1 MREELAG
8 DALRDACR
16 QLLAR
21 IHHLT
26 DLRIDSL
33 RDLPLP
39 HQGASGAEVRLVR
52 VRWRSGGGAQGE
64 EDLAIKHASLK
75 ERRILRLLNDQGQAV
90 PPALSPASTLRS
102 AGRAPLLMPFA
113 RSRPMDRILGD
124 PYVPMTQQVARGLAR
139 LHAANLEQ
147 CPDWLPR
154 AAADPVAR
162 LYLQATQ
169 DEWARCMDEAVF
181 RRDYGQYDRPLRESL
196 ARLLDF
202 VAALDEEGSCCTLLN
217 SDLHPDHIRL
227 YGGQPVFIDWEQ
239 ACFGPLYLDLVNYFT
254 LETVMLYRDALAQAG
269 CVIPTAAFMQRYR
282 EAGLFMGLRYLEV
295 GLVNWQAG
303 GEAWLQGRWFF
314 HYCLAMAL
322 GGR

>member
-1 MREELAG
+1 MRGELAG
-8 DALRDACR
+8 DALHDACR

-21 IHHLT
+21 IHQLT
-26 DLRIDSL
+26 DLRIDSV

-52 VRWRSGGGAQGE
+52 VRWRGGGGAQGE

-75 ERRILRLLNDQGQAV
+75 ERRILQLLNDQGQAV
-90 PPALSPASTLRS
+90 PPALSPASTRRS
-102 AGRAPLLMPFA
+102 ADRAPLLMPFA

-124 PYVPMTQQVARGLAR
+124 PCVPMTQQVARGLAR
-139 LHAANLEQ
+139 LHAANRGQ
-147 CPDWLPR
+147 CPAWLPR
-154 AAADPVAR
+154 AADDTMSR

-169 DEWARCMDEAVF
+169 DEWARCMDAAAF
-181 RRDYGQYDRPLRESL
+181 RREYGQYDRPLRESL

-202 VAALDEEGSCCTLLN
+202 VAALDEEGSCFTLLN

-227 YGGQPVFIDWEQ
+227 FGGQPVFIDWEQ

-254 LETVMLYRDALAQAG
+254 LETAMLYRDALAEAG
-269 CVIPTAAFMQRYR
+269 FAIPTAAFMQRYR

-303 GEAWLQGRWFF
+303 GEVWLRGRWFF

>member
-1 MREELAG
+1 MREEFTG
-8 DALRDACR
+8 QTLRDACR
-16 QLLAR
+16 QLLAH
-21 IHHLT
+21 IHQLAV
-26 DLRIDSL
+26 LRIDSV

-52 VRWRSGGGAQGE
+52 VRWHGGGGAQGE

-75 ERRILRLLNDQGQAV
+75 ERRILQLLNDQGQAV
-90 PPALSPASTLRS
+90 PPALSPASTGHS
-102 AGRAPLLMPFA
+102 ADRAPLLMPFA

-139 LHAANLEQ
+139 LHAANLGH

-154 AAADPVAR
+154 AADDYMAR

-169 DEWARCMDEAVF
+169 DEWARCMDVPAF
-181 RRDYGQYDRPLRESL
+181 RRDYGQYDGPLRESL
-196 ARLLDF
+196 VRLMDF
-202 VAALDEEGSCCTLLN
+202 VAALDDEGSCSTLLN

-227 YGGQPVFIDWEQ
+227 YGGRPVFIDWEQ

-254 LETVMLYRDALAQAG
+254 LETAMLYRDALAEAG
-269 CVIPTAAFMQRYR
+269 CAIPTAAFMQRYR

-295 GLVNWQAG
+295 GLLNWQAG